1 MSVIAFLGAGNMAAA
16 MVGGLLKNGHPPAAI
31 RCYTESGQSARA
43 LSALTGIARAESIP
57 ALLDGAD
64 LLVVAFKPQ
73 HLSTRDPAL
82 VEATAGKLV
91 LSVMVGKTLAQLQ
104 TAFPK
109 ARGWVRAMPNTPGK
123 IGAGVTGWCAAHDA
137 APPSAADRIGIQVAD
152 RVTTQVADRALVHS
166 LLSPLGLVLEVPEVQ
181 INDIAAVSGSGP
193 AYFFEFAAAL
203 SAAAQQIGF
212 DPEVAKR
219 LVTQTLLG
227 SAQLL
232 AQSGAAPET
241 LRNQVTSPNGT
252 TLAGLRKMEEGRLRE
267 TVLASVRAAQAR
279 GLEIARE
286 G

>member
-1 MSVIAFLGAGNMAAA
+1 MAAA
-16 MVGGLLKNGHPPAAI
+16 MVGGLLKNGHPPDAL

-43 LSALTGIARAESIP
+43 LSALTGIVRAESIP
-57 ALLDGAD
+57 ALLDGAE

-73 HLSTRDPAL
+73 HLATRDAAL

-104 TAFPK
+104 TAFPH
-109 ARGWVRAMPNTPGK
+109 ARGWIRAMPNTPGK
-123 IGAGVTGWCAAHDA
+123 IGAGVTGWCSH
-137 APPSAADRIGIQVAD
+137 APLPAADCP
-152 RVTTQVADRALVHS
+152 LVDS
-166 LLSPLGLVLEVPEVQ
+166 LLSPLGLVLEVAEEQ
-181 INDIAAVSGSGP
+181 INDIAAISGSGP

-212 DPEVAKR
+212 EPEVAKR

-232 AQSGAAPET
+232 AQSGQPPEA

-267 TVLASVRAAQAR
+267 TVLNTVRAAQAR

-286 G
+286 S

>member
-16 MVGGLLKNGHPPAAI
+16 MVGGLLKEGHPPDSL

-43 LSALTGIARAESIP
+43 LSALTGITCAESIP
-57 ALLDGAD
+57 ALCDGAD
-64 LLVVAFKPQ
+64 LLVIAFKPQ
-73 HLSTRDPAL
+73 HLATRDAAL
-82 VEATAGKLV
+82 VEATAGKLI

-104 TAFPK
+104 AAFPH

-123 IGAGVTGWCAAHDA
+123 IGAGVTGWCAANDA
-137 APPSAADRIGIQVAD
+137 PLADANRASSL
-152 RVTTQVADRALVHS
+152 VADRALVDT
-166 LLSPLGLVLEVPEVQ
+166 LLSPLGLVLEVAESQ
-181 INDIAAVSGSGP
+181 INDIAAISGSGP

-212 DPEVAKR
+212 EPEVAKR

-267 TVLASVRAAQAR
+267 TILATVRAAQAR

>member
-16 MVGGLLKNGHPPAAI
+16 MVGGLLKSGHLPAAL
-31 RCYTESGQSARA
+31 RCYTESGQSAHA
-43 LSALTGIARAESIP
+43 LSALTGIVCAESIP
-57 ALLDGAD
+57 ALLDGTD

-73 HLSTRDPAL
+73 HLATRAPAL
-82 VEATAGKLV
+82 VEATVGKLV

-104 TAFPK
+104 AAFPH
-109 ARGWVRAMPNTPGK
+109 ARGWIRAMPNTPGK
-123 IGAGVTGWCAAHDA
+123 IGAGVTGWCAANDA
-137 APPSAADRIGIQVAD
+137 PLP
-152 RVTTQVADRALVHS
+152 VADRALVDT
-166 LLSPLGLVLEVPEVQ
+166 LLSPLGLVLEVTETQ
-181 INDIAAVSGSGP
+181 INDIAAISGSGP

-212 DPEVAKR
+212 EPEVAKR

-267 TVLASVRAAQAR
+267 TILNTVRAAQAR

>member
-1 MSVIAFLGAGNMAAA
+1 MAAA
-16 MVGGLLKNGHPPAAI
+16 MVGGLLKNGHPPAAL

-43 LSALTGIARAESIP
+43 LAALTGIACAESIP

-73 HLSTRDPAL
+73 HLATRNPAL
-82 VEATAGKLV
+82 VNATAGKLV
-91 LSVMVGKTLAQLQ
+91 VSVMVGKTLDALQ
-104 TAFPK
+104 AAFPH

-123 IGAGVTGWCAAHDA
+123 IGAGVTGWCAQTPL
-137 APPSAADRIGIQVAD
+137 PPADNANALAVD
-152 RVTTQVADRALVHS
+152 RAGALAADRALVDT
-166 LLSPLGLVLEVPEVQ
+166 LLSPLGLVLEVTESQ
-181 INDIAAVSGSGP
+181 INDIAAISGSGP

-203 SAAAQQIGF
+203 SSAAQQIGF
-212 DPEVAKR
+212 EPEVAKR

-232 AQSGAAPET
+232 AQSGAAPEA

-267 TVLASVRAAQAR
+267 TVLKTVRAAQAR

-286 G
+286 S

>member
-16 MVGGLLKNGHPPAAI
+16 MVGGLLKNGHAHAAL

-43 LSALTGIARAESIP
+43 LSALTGITRAESIP
-57 ALLDGAD
+57 ALLAGAD

-73 HLSTRDPAL
+73 HLATRDAAL
-82 VEATAGKLV
+82 VEASSGKLIV
-91 LSVMVGKTLAQLQ
+91 SVMVGKTLAQLQ
-104 TAFPK
+104 SAFPH
-109 ARGWVRAMPNTPGK
+109 ARAWVRAMPNTPGK
-123 IGAGVTGWCAAHDA
+123 IGAGVTGWCAHTTL
-137 APPSAADRIGIQVAD
+137 AD
-152 RVTTQVADRALVHS
+152 ADRALVDS
-166 LLSPLGLVLEVPEVQ
+166 LLSPLGLALEVTEAQ
-181 INDIAAVSGSGP
+181 INDIAAISGSGP

-212 DPEVAKR
+212 EPEVAKR

-252 TLAGLRKMEEGRLRE
+252 TLAGLRKMEEARLRE
-267 TVLASVRAAQAR
+267 TVLATVRAAQAR

-286 G
+286 S

>member
-1 MSVIAFLGAGNMAAA
+1 MAAA
-16 MVGGLLKNGHPPAAI
+16 MVGGLLKNGHPPDAL

-43 LSALTGIARAESIP
+43 LSALTGIVRAKSIP
-57 ALLDGAD
+57 ALLDGAE

-73 HLSTRDPAL
+73 HLATRDAAL

-104 TAFPK
+104 AAFPH

-123 IGAGVTGWCAAHDA
+123 IGAGVTGWCSH
-137 APPSAADRIGIQVAD
+137 APLPATDCASAL
-152 RVTTQVADRALVHS
+152 VADRALVDS
-166 LLSPLGLVLEVPEVQ
+166 LLSPLGLVLEVAEEQ
-181 INDIAAVSGSGP
+181 INDIAAISGSGP

-212 DPEVAKR
+212 EPEVAKR

-232 AQSGAAPET
+232 AQSGQPPEA

-267 TVLASVRAAQAR
+267 TVLNTVRAAQAR

-286 G
+286 S

>member
-1 MSVIAFLGAGNMAAA
+1 MAAA
-16 MVGGLLKNGHPPAAI
+16 MVGGLLKNGHPPRAI
-31 RCYTESGQSARA
+31 RCYTESGQSAAA
-43 LSALTGIARAESIP
+43 LCALTGITRAESIP
-57 ALLDGAD
+57 SLCDGAE
-64 LLVVAFKPQ
+64 LIVVAFKPQ
-73 HLSTRDPAL
+73 HLATRDPAL

-91 LSVMVGKTLAQLQ
+91 VSVMVGKTLAQLQ
-104 TAFPK
+104 AAFPH

-123 IGAGVTGWCAAHDA
+123 IGAGVTGWCAHATLPD
-137 APPSAADRIGIQVAD
+137 
-152 RVTTQVADRALVHS
+152 ADRALVDT
-166 LLSPLGLVLEVPEVQ
+166 LLSPLGLVLEIAEVQ
-181 INDIAAVSGSGP
+181 LNDIAAISGSGP

-212 DPEVAKR
+212 EPEVAKR

-232 AQSGAAPET
+232 AQSGAAPEA

-267 TVLASVRAAQAR
+267 TVLNTVRAAQAR

-286 G
+286 S

>member
-16 MVGGLLKNGHPPAAI
+16 MVGGLLKNGHPPASL
-31 RCYTESGQSARA
+31 RCYTESGQSARP
-43 LSALTGIARAESIP
+43 LSTLTGITRAESIP
-57 ALLDGAD
+57 SLCDNAE

-73 HLSTRDPAL
+73 HLATRDAAL

-91 LSVMVGKTLAQLQ
+91 VSVMVGKTLAQLQ
-104 TAFPK
+104 AAFPH

-123 IGAGVTGWCAAHDA
+123 IGAGVTGWCAH
-137 APPSAADRIGIQVAD
+137 APLADN
-152 RVTTQVADRALVHS
+152 DRALVNT
-166 LLSPLGLVLEVPEVQ
+166 LLGPLGLVLEVAEAQ
-181 INDIAAVSGSGP
+181 INDIAAISGSGP

-212 DPEVAKR
+212 EPEVAKR

-232 AQSGAAPET
+232 AQSGAAPEA

-252 TLAGLRKMEEGRLRE
+252 TLAGLRQMEEGRLRE
-267 TVLASVRAAQAR
+267 TVLNTVRAAQAR

-286 G
+286 S

>member
-16 MVGGLLKNGHPPAAI
+16 MVGGLLKNGHPPASL

-43 LSALTGIARAESIP
+43 LAALTGIARTESIP
-57 ALLDGAD
+57 ALLDGAE

-73 HLSTRDPAL
+73 HLATRAPAL

-104 TAFPK
+104 AAFPK

-123 IGAGVTGWCAAHDA
+123 IGAGVTGWCAAHDVPLA
-137 APPSAADRIGIQVAD
+137 N
-152 RVTTQVADRALVHS
+152 TDRALVDA
-166 LLSPLGLVLEVPEVQ
+166 LLSPLGLVLEVAEAQ
-181 INDIAAVSGSGP
+181 INDIAAISGSGP

-212 DPEVAKR
+212 EPEVAKR
-219 LVTQTLLG
+219 LVTQMLLG

-232 AQSGAAPET
+232 AQSGAAPEA

-252 TLAGLRKMEEGRLRE
+252 TLAGLRQMEEGRLRE
-267 TVLASVRAAQAR
+267 TILNTVRAAQAR

-286 G
+286 S